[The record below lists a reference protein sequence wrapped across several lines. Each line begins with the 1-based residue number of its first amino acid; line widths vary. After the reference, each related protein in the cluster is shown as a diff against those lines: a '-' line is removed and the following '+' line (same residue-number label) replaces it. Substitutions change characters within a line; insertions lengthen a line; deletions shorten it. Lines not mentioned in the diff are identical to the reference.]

1 MPRYVIL
8 AIGSFNYIHSKT
20 GNMLIRYCNDK
31 VVAIIDPDKAGKT
44 ANQVLG
50 WGGHIPC
57 VSSFKETTDFSPSH
71 LVIGSAPQGGTLE
84 SKELIEIKH
93 AIDSGCNIISGMH
106 FLLNDDIELVKRA
119 KDNSVTLTDL
129 RNLHFHPN
137 FLRVLG
143 RIEGFQSFLLSA
155 LIVIQGK

>member
-57 VSSFKETTDFSPSH
+57 VSSFKG
-71 LVIGSAPQGGTLE
+71 I
-84 SKELIEIKH
+84 
-93 AIDSGCNIISGMH
+93 N
-106 FLLNDDIELVKRA
+106 
-119 KDNSVTLTDL
+119 
-129 RNLHFHPN
+129 RN
-137 FLRVLG
+137 
-143 RIEGFQSFLLSA
+143 QTCY
-155 LIVIQGK
+155 